1 MMSEDKARSGGDLGW
16 VARGAMAYG
25 SVLHPERGHRPL
37 SLVRSGDFQEVAFNM
52 APGTISEPVKTK
64 HGWHLIKVEGRR

>member
-1 MMSEDKARSGGDLGW
+1 M
-16 VARGAMAYG
+16 
-25 SVLHPERGHRPL
+25 
-37 SLVRSGDFQEVAFNM
+37 RSGDFQEVAFNM

>member
-1 MMSEDKARSGGDLGW
+1 MRVLSAGR
-16 VARGAMAYG
+16 RG
-25 SVLHPERGHRPL
+25 E
-37 SLVRSGDFQEVAFNM
+37 FQEVAFNM